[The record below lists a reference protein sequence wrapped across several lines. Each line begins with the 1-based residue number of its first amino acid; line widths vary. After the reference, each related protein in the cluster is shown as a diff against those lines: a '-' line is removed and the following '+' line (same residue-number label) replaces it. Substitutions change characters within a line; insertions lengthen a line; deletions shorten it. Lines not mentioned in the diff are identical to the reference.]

1 MLTSN
6 NSLSLKNIN
15 FQKYVAPI
23 FLLILF
29 LVNCIFTSNFMSMNT
44 IWNLLVQSTTV
55 IILGLGMTV
64 VIATGG
70 IDISVGSVMALSG
83 IIVAQFVSINQIP
96 LAIIASLGV
105 VALSGAFV
113 GILVAKLK
121 IQPMIISLSMLY
133 VLRGIAK
140 LLSGGRFINYNNPGF
155 SDIAYLKVWDI
166 IPVQVFIII
175 ALTLFLLILLR
186 KTRFGVYIEAYG
198 DNPLATKIS
207 GVKVVLVI
215 VLAYVICEIFAGMAG
230 IMETALIT
238 SADPTN
244 MGLTKEMDAIAVTV
258 IGGTPIIGGRPN
270 VLGTVCGALILQLI
284 TVMVNMNNIPF
295 AFSLVLKAGII
306 VAAIYIQKL
315 SKNKK

>member
-1 MLTSN
+1 
-6 NSLSLKNIN
+6 
-15 FQKYVAPI
+15 
-23 FLLILF
+23 
-29 LVNCIFTSNFMSMNT
+29 MNT